1 MSAVIDSAQLLKL
14 ANDAAVMKFKSLHPQ
29 FEKTA
34 SINTIAALEAVMKQ
48 SSVKITKV
56 DWEDLPDRDEVFVH
70 HTLQEDQQKKLN
82 ELIAHFKSTG
92 LLAKTVE
99 KYGNSLLNPFDI
111 ELAEGGEE
119 YLSGK

>member
-1 MSAVIDSAQLLKL
+1 M
-14 ANDAAVMKFKSLHPQ
+14 
-29 FEKTA
+29 
-34 SINTIAALEAVMKQ
+34 
-48 SSVKITKV
+48 
-56 DWEDLPDRDEVFVH
+56 FVH

-99 KYGNSLLNPFDI
+99 NYGNSLLNPFDI

-119 YLSGK
+119 YLSGKRPKGVK